1 MYKQNPEKKIGAH
14 LLKLEFSKFKVF
26 KIPPDTEQDAT
37 ENLENEKEDLGN
49 ESMTAEMTN
58 SAKGLGDKGEEIYR
72 KYNENRQEK
81 HRKSEPQ
88 A

>member
-1 MYKQNPEKKIGAH
+1 
-14 LLKLEFSKFKVF
+14 
-26 KIPPDTEQDAT
+26 
-37 ENLENEKEDLGN
+37 
-49 ESMTAEMTN
+49 MTAEMTN